1 MAITKKSISKLKA
14 LEKQAKQIKENASDL
29 LAKAKE
35 NSETKIHKVERE
47 KETIEVSEKDLWEEV
62 YRLGIKCQAG
72 EILQKEYPEVFKAY
86 ENQEAKAKEIDDFFL
101 NEFGFQFAKITPTN
115 LIKFVEAIIDYK
127 NEK

>member
-14 LEKQAKQIKENASDL
+14 LEKQVKQIKENASDL

-35 NSETKIHKVERE
+35 NSETKLHKVERE

-127 NEK
+127 NE

>member
-35 NSETKIHKVERE
+35 NSETKLHKVERE